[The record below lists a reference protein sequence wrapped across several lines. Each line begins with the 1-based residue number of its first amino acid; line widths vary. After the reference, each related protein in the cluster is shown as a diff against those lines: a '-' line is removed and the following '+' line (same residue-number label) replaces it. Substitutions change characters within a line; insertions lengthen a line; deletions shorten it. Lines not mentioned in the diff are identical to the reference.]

1 MSAAHPL
8 EWWLRTMVGARPAQH
23 AAAMPVQ
30 TSRSRAHTSAA
41 PLPPARLQAFGRRPI
56 EAVRLPDVDR
66 SLLGS
71 IPAQLVAAA
80 REQLVART
88 VRVDAG
94 QWHLRPGEMDDD
106 FRDWLGLLI
115 LDGLVVRSVDV
126 EGLRCCE
133 LLGPGDVL
141 RPWDE
146 DGGVTLMTEATW
158 RVLEDAKLALLD
170 QAFARRAC
178 RWPSVTAE
186 LLRRTMS
193 RSRSLS
199 ISLAITQARRA
210 DVRVRDLFRHLAD
223 RWGRVTP
230 EGVVLTANLT
240 HSVISQ
246 LTGLRRPTVSLTLA
260 DLERAGEIVRVSKDT
275 WIINAAASDRRVA

>member
-1 MSAAHPL
+1 MVGRLPL
-8 EWWLRTMVGARPAQH
+8 PWWLPAIASTPAADH
-23 AAAMPVQ
+23 AAAMPVR
-30 TSRSRAHTSAA
+30 TSRSPVHAPAA
-41 PLPPARLQAFGRRPI
+41 PSPHSRLQAFGRRPI
-56 EAVRLPDVDR
+56 EAVRLPDVDH

-71 IPAQLVAAA
+71 IPAQLAAAA

-88 VRVDAG
+88 VRLDAG
-94 QWHLRPGEMDDD
+94 QWEPGVDELDGD
-106 FRDWLGLLI
+106 FRDWLGLLV
-115 LDGLVVRSVDV
+115 LDGLIVRSVDV

-146 DGGVTLMTEATW
+146 DGGVTLDTRATL
-158 RVLEDAKLALLD
+158 RVLEDARIALLD

-178 RWPSVTAE
+178 RWPSVTSE

-210 DVRVRDLFRHLAD
+210 DVRLRDLFWHLAD

-230 EGVVLTANLT
+230 QGVVLTANLT

-260 DLERAGEIVRVSKDT
+260 ELERAREIVRVSKDT
-275 WIINAAASDRRVA
+275 WLIYPATSDRRVA

>member
-1 MSAAHPL
+1 
-8 EWWLRTMVGARPAQH
+8 MVLAWAGEH
-23 AAAMPVQ
+23 AFAMPVQ
-30 TSRSRAHTSAA
+30 TSRSRVHA
-41 PLPPARLQAFGRRPI
+41 PGAPASARLQTFGRRPI
-56 EAVRLPDVDR
+56 EAVRLPDVDP
-66 SLLGS
+66 SLLGG
-71 IPAQLVAAA
+71 IPAQLAAAA
-80 REQLVART
+80 REQLVTRT
-88 VRVDAG
+88 VRLEPG
-94 QWHLRPGEMDDD
+94 QWEPGVGELDGD

-115 LDGLVVRSVDV
+115 LDGLIVRNVDV

-146 DGGVTLMTEATW
+146 DGGETLATVATW
-158 RVLEDAKLALLD
+158 RVLEDAKIALLD

-178 RWPSVTAE
+178 RWPSVTSE

-210 DVRVRDLFRHLAD
+210 DVRLRDLFWHLAD

-230 EGVVLTANLT
+230 RGVVLTANLT

-260 DLERAGEIVRVSKDT
+260 ELEREGEIIRLSKDT
-275 WIINAAASDRRVA
+275 WLINPGASDRCVA

>member
-1 MSAAHPL
+1 
-8 EWWLRTMVGARPAQH
+8 
-23 AAAMPVQ
+23 MP
-30 TSRSRAHTSAA
+30 AA
-41 PLPPARLQAFGRRPI
+41 PSPDRRLQAFGRRPI
-56 EAVRLPDVDR
+56 EAVRLPDVDA
-66 SLLGS
+66 SLLGAT
-71 IPAQLVAAA
+71 PAPLAAAA

-88 VRVDAG
+88 VRLDAG
-94 QWHLRPGEMDDD
+94 QWDPGPSELHGD
-106 FRDWLGLLI
+106 FCDWLGLLI
-115 LDGLVVRSVDV
+115 LDGLIVRGVEV

-146 DGGVTLMTEATW
+146 DGGVTLATQATW

-178 RWPSVTAE
+178 RWPSVTSE

-199 ISLAITQARRA
+199 VSLAITQARRA
-210 DVRVRDLFRHLAD
+210 DVRVRDLFWHLAD

-230 EGVVLTANLT
+230 RGIMLTVSLT
-240 HSVISQ
+240 HNVISQ

-260 DLERAGEIVRVSKDT
+260 ELERAGEIIRVSKDT
-275 WIINAAASDRRVA
+275 WLIDPAAADSRVA

>member
-1 MSAAHPL
+1 MVSARAA
-8 EWWLRTMVGARPAQH
+8 EH
-23 AAAMPVQ
+23 AAAMPVP
-30 TSRSRAHTSAA
+30 TTRSRVQAA
-41 PLPPARLQAFGRRPI
+41 YAPPPPVQLQGFGRRSI
-56 EAVRLPDVDR
+56 EAVRLPDVDP
-66 SLLGS
+66 SLVGRL
-71 IPAQLVAAA
+71 PARLAVAA
-80 REQLVART
+80 REQLVARA
-88 VRVDAG
+88 VRLDVG
-94 QWHLRPGEMDDD
+94 QWAPGPGELDGD

-115 LDGLVVRSVDV
+115 LDGLIVRGVEV

-146 DGGVTLMTEATW
+146 DGGVTLATVATW
-158 RVLEDAKLALLD
+158 RVLEDAKVALLD

-210 DVRVRDLFRHLAD
+210 DVRVRDLFWHLAD

-230 EGVVLTANLT
+230 RGVVLTANLT

-260 DLERAGEIVRVSKDT
+260 DLERAGEIVRLSKDT
-275 WIINAAASDRRVA
+275 WLINPAASDRRVA

>member
-1 MSAAHPL
+1 MVRRPPL
-8 EWWLRTMVGARPAQH
+8 RWWLAAIVLARAVRH

-30 TSRSRAHTSAA
+30 TSRSRVHASAA
-41 PLPPARLQAFGRRPI
+41 ASPRPRLQTFGQRTV
-56 EAVRLPDVDR
+56 EAVRLSDVDP
-66 SLLGS
+66 SLLGPIS
-71 IPAQLVAAA
+71 APLAAAA

-88 VRVDAG
+88 VRLDAG
-94 QWHLRPGEMDDD
+94 QWDRRPYDLDGD
-106 FRDWLGLLI
+106 FRGWLGLMV
-115 LDGLVVRSVDV
+115 LDGLLVRGVDV

-146 DGGVTLMTEATW
+146 DGGVTLETQATW

-178 RWPSVTAE
+178 RWPSVTSE

-210 DVRVRDLFRHLAD
+210 DVRVRDLFWHLAD

-230 EGVVLTANLT
+230 RGIVLTATLT

-260 DLERAGEIVRVSKDT
+260 DLERSGEIVRTSKDT
-275 WIINAAASDRRVA
+275 WLINPGAPDKRVA

>member
-1 MSAAHPL
+1 MWLGAPAHQ
-8 EWWLRTMVGARPAQH
+8 ARKMLVETGQ
-23 AAAMPVQ
+23 
-30 TSRSRAHTSAA
+30 
-41 PLPPARLQAFGRRPI
+41 RPTG
-56 EAVRLPDVDR
+56 AVRLADADP
-66 SLLGS
+66 SLLGG
-71 IPAQLVAAA
+71 IPASLAAAA
-80 REQLVART
+80 REQLLART
-88 VRVDAG
+88 MRVDAG
-94 QWHLRPGEMDDD
+94 PWDLRPDDLHGD
-106 FRDWLGLLI
+106 FREWLGLLI
-115 LDGLVVRSVDV
+115 LDGLIVRSVDV

-146 DGGVTLMTEATW
+146 DGGVTLTTVASW
-158 RVLEDAKLALLD
+158 RVLEDARLALLD

-178 RWPSVTAE
+178 RWPSVTSE
-186 LLRRTMS
+186 LLRRVLS

-210 DVRVRDLFRHLAD
+210 DVRVRDLFWHLAD

-230 EGVVLTANLT
+230 RGVMLSARLT

-260 DLERAGEIVRVSKDT
+260 ELERSGEIVRVAKDG
-275 WIINAAASDRRVA
+275 WLINQCSAANRADRGDVRLARS